1 MISENLKKIKSQL
14 PPQVKLVAVSKFHP
28 LENILEAYRAGQRVF
43 AESRPQELQKKV
55 EQLGAL
61 EEGKD
66 ISWHFIGHLQRNK
79 VKLVL
84 PYASLVESVDSVELL
99 DAIEKWCAG
108 EGRTVEVLIECHIAR
123 EPEKTGFSL
132 DEALKL
138 LTGQLSWPHIH
149 IRGLM
154 GMATNTEDENIIR
167 EDFTKLTTLNA
178 ALQPLRGLCPNI
190 PSDFNLLS
198 FGMSGDYRIAVEM
211 GSNIVRIGT
220 AIFGERE
227 Y

>member
-1 MISENLKKIKSQL
+1 MIAEKLKKIKNEL
-14 PPQVKLVAVSKFHP
+14 PPQVTLVAVSKFHP
-28 LENILEAYRAGQRVF
+28 SDAILQAYSAGQRVF
-43 AESRPQELQKKV
+43 GESRPQELAEKAKS
-55 EQLGAL
+55 LP
-61 EEGKD
+61 KD
-66 ISWHFIGHLQRNK
+66 IDWHFIGHLQRNK

-84 PYASLVESVDSVELL
+84 PYTSLVESVDSVELL
-99 DAIEKWCAG
+99 DAMEKWCAEAG
-108 EGRTVEVLIECHIAR
+108 KSVEVLIECHIAR
-123 EPEKTGFSL
+123 EPEKSGFTP
-132 DEALKL
+132 EQALKL
-138 LTGQLSWPHIH
+138 LTGERTWPHIH

-154 GMATNTEDENIIR
+154 GMATNTEDETVVR

-227 Y
+227 SL

>member
-28 LENILEAYRAGQRVF
+28 AVAIQEAYDAGQRVF
-43 AESRPQELQKKV
+43 GESRPQELAEKAKS
-55 EQLGAL
+55 LPG
-61 EEGKD
+61 D
-66 ISWHFIGHLQRNK
+66 IEWHFIGHLQRNK

-211 GSNIVRIGT
+211 GANIVRIGT